1 MISHKILPT
10 HDGYNTYIASNTASK
25 ITCQYILDDIDIS
38 NNQEYENEIKKTL
51 IDSIAYELYKN
62 NYVNFSKNNKL
73 KTQETIIKAE
83 INVVPLGKKF
93 GLIEND
99 MFIVNGEKFTEEDLI
114 EAVKIAYPERFI

>member
-1 MISHKILPT
+1 MISDKIMPT

-25 ITCQYILDDIDIS
+25 ITCQYILDDINIS
-38 NNQEYENEIKKTL
+38 NNQENEIKKTL

-62 NYVNFSKNNKL
+62 NYVNFSKNKEL
-73 KTQETIIKAE
+73 KTQETIIRAE
-83 INVVPLGKKF
+83 INVVPLGAKF

>member
-1 MISHKILPT
+1 MISDKIMST

-62 NYVNFSKNNKL
+62 NYVNFSKNKEL
-73 KTQETIIKAE
+73 KTQETIIRAE
-83 INVVPLGKKF
+83 INVVPLGAKF